1 MWLDTEKKDVINHFE
16 FLCEYGFKIDFFS
29 FEKDSAEYIK
39 MNTMVTL
46 IHNEKDYFVIK
57 ILRNYPFEPKMFYKL
72 ESIDEL
78 PKIYGYQ
85 SDKEIPVYNMDKDL
99 WEKNKK
105 KVKLGWFSSSIVYD
119 VYEVVSSS
127 IKRQIEQTSSFYG
140 ISIDKRYY

>member
-1 MWLDTEKKDVINHFE
+1 MWLDTEKNEIINSFE
-16 FLCEYGFKIDFFS
+16 FLGEYGFIIEFLS
-29 FEKDSAEYIK
+29 FEKDSSEYIK
-39 MNTMVTL
+39 MNTMVAL
-46 IHNEKDYFVIK
+46 IHNKKDYFVIK

-78 PKIYGYQ
+78 PKIHSYQ

-105 KVKLGWFSSSIVYD
+105 KVKLGWFSTCTVYD
-119 VYEVVSSS
+119 VYKVVSSS

-140 ISIDKRYY
+140 ISVDNMN